1 MRGPE
6 YPMENLRGD
15 QRNEINIFVKDL
27 PLSKKLVLL
36 FGSVLLSVI
45 SLLPILIFFIF
56 FQKYL
61 VDGIAMDGIKG

>member
-1 MRGPE
+1 
-6 YPMENLRGD
+6 MENLRGD

-36 FGSVLLSVI
+36 FGSFLLSVI